1 MHHAGCWKL
10 SREYSY
16 YYQVQVQV
24 NVCSDVKYED
34 FVVWTEGEMAMKR
47 IYNRSG
53 ILLSA
58 EDRVERFF
66 IYGALPEIVGKWY
79 TRKHVADKDGVVQP
93 LTVYGYAVHLKINGT
108 ACHVE
113 NYLKY
118 MLPKNAK
125 GNYYNYFFMNNYY
138 YSDDDKYYPSC

>member
-16 YYQVQVQV
+16 YYQVQIQL
-24 NVCSDVKYED
+24 NLCILCKYGY
-34 FVVWTEGEMAMKR
+34 FVVWTEGEMAMER
-47 IYNRSG
+47 IT
-53 ILLSA
+53 I
-58 EDRVERFF
+58 DRNF
-66 IYGALPEIVGKWY
+66 IKCRRQSRTLFSYSALPEIVGKWY
-79 TRKHVADKDGVVQP
+79 TRKHVADKDGLVQP

-118 MLPKNAK
+118 MLTKNAK
-125 GNYYNYFFMNNYY
+125 DNYYNYFFMNNYY